1 MKLST
6 AHSLKINSAD
16 AVKDAYSKL
25 DADASL
31 IVVYASIE
39 HDLDVVRQ
47 TLLELNSSV
56 LIHGGSSC
64 LGAMTQAGFHVS
76 EGVGLSLMA
85 FNDPSGDYGVGT
97 AEIGDDAVAAGAAA
111 IENAIAAAERFGE
124 PPELVWITGVPGT
137 EEAVQRGIQS
147 VIGNQV
153 PIAGG
158 SSADNSVAGNWLQF
172 TNEGVTA
179 NNIVVT
185 AMYPSKKISFAF
197 HSGYWATETRGV
209 MTKATGRVLSEID
222 GRPAA
227 DVYNEWTEGLI
238 EDRVRGGNVLADS
251 TLFPLSREVGEY
263 AGVMN
268 YQLIHPA
275 GVDEDGAIHTFA
287 DVTQGDT
294 IILMNGTESSL
305 VTRAGRV
312 ALTAMNAGHLNPE
325 DISGALV
332 IYCAGCMLA
341 IQDKM
346 PDVVQELRST
356 LGEETPFLG
365 TFTFG
370 EQGCFVGGD
379 NYHGNLMISVVV
391 FGK

>member
-6 AHSLKINSAD
+6 AYSLKTDSAE
-16 AVKDAYSKL
+16 AVKDAFAQL
-25 DADASL
+25 DSAASL
-31 IVVYASIE
+31 IVAYASIE
-39 HDLDVVRQ
+39 HDLDMVRQ
-47 TLLELNSSV
+47 TLLELNPNV
-56 LIHGGSSC
+56 AIHGGSSC
-64 LGAMTQAGFHVS
+64 LGAMTQAGFHVA

-85 FNDPSGDYGVGT
+85 FDDAEGDYGVGT
-97 AEIGDDAVAAGAAA
+97 APIGDDAVAAGSAA
-111 IENAIAAAERFGE
+111 IEAAIAAAERFGE

-137 EEAVQRGIQS
+137 EEAVQKGIQNI
-147 VIGNQV
+147 IGDQV

-158 SSADNSVAGNWLQF
+158 SSADNSVAGEWLQF
-172 TNEGVTA
+172 TSDGVTT

-197 HSGYWATETRGV
+197 HSGYWATETKGI
-209 MTKATGRVLSEID
+209 MTKANGRVLAEID

-227 DVYNEWTEGLI
+227 DVYNEWTDGLI
-238 EDRVRGGNVLADS
+238 SDRLRGGNVLADS

-263 AGVMN
+263 AGMTN

-275 GVDEDGAIHTFA
+275 GIDENGGIQTFA
-287 DVTQGDT
+287 DVSEGDT

-312 ALTAMNAGHLNPE
+312 AHTALTAGHLNPE

-346 PDVVQELRST
+346 EDVVAELRTT
-356 LGEETPFLG
+356 LGEDTPFLG

-370 EQGCFVGGD
+370 EQGCFIGGD

-391 FGK
+391 FSK